1 MTPGCPNLWSLANT
15 VKASASSMQAGVDH
29 KDWQTFSSD
38 RVEWRLTNQRAAQQ
52 LEDFKVNTAME
63 K

>member
-1 MTPGCPNLWSLANT
+1 
-15 VKASASSMQAGVDH
+15 MQAGVDH

-38 RVEWRLTNQRAAQQ
+38 RVEWRLTTKRAAQQ

-63 K
+63 KWKHRNESVN